1 MSWPGRG
8 ATVGG
13 LDTFDDLLDRW
24 VDAEARGDATALDAL
39 LDAEFRGDGPRGFVL
54 TKPEWLDRY
63 RSGDLVNGAFE
74 WQDARVRIQ
83 GNAVVVTGIQCQRAS
98 YRGEDWSG
106 WFRATLVAVRDNG
119 RWSIVNL
126 QLSGPIDGSSARG
139 RTKDRPGG

>member
-1 MSWPGRG
+1 
-8 ATVGG
+8 
-13 LDTFDDLLDRW
+13 
-24 VDAEARGDATALDAL
+24 VDAEARGDAAALDAL
-39 LDAEFRGDGPRGFVL
+39 LDVEFCGDGLRGFVL
-54 TKPEWLDRY
+54 TKQEWLDRY
-63 RSGDLVNGAFE
+63 RTGDLVNEAFE
-74 WQDARVRIQ
+74 WRDTRVRAH
-83 GNAVVVTGIQCQRAS
+83 GNAVVVTGVQCQRAT